1 MVRDSSDD
9 PCRGRYLQKL
19 TQNDEIPGIT
29 VCMGKS
35 CYVRGNQE
43 NLLYIEGFLKQ
54 RGLDVRVDLRGKRC
68 GESCASGPHIT
79 IGNSAY
85 SDVTLV
91 RLKGLL
97 VKHYACM

>member
-1 MVRDSSDD
+1 MIRVRSEDS
-9 PCRGRYLQKL
+9 RRQKL
-19 TQNDEIPGIT
+19 AQGDDVPGIF

-43 NLLYIEGFLKQ
+43 NLVYIEVFLKQ

-68 GESCASGPHIT
+68 GRSCETGPHIA
-79 IGNSAY
+79 IGNAVY
-85 SDVTLV
+85 GGVTLV

-97 VKHYACM
+97 EKHYACM